1 MIFNT
6 WIYGAFL
13 ATFSILYW
21 TVIPSKS
28 RPMALVLAGLVFYTY
43 YYPVHTLLIVSLLLA
58 AYGFGTV
65 IYRIKFEKSH
75 GELVS
80 SLSIKAIFIVSLA
93 VCLGALAYYKYLK
106 LFASALNHLSGVL
119 HRESAFT
126 VPDLVVPLGLSFF
139 VFEFIHYLADT
150 YKGVAPKAGLIE
162 FTAFGLFFPTLVSGP
177 IKRFQPFLEQLRGQT
192 AFRLEFLSEGLYR
205 IIIGIGKKV
214 IIADSMLYY
223 TWPLAN
229 PAGVSAQDLW
239 VAVYAFAVKIYFDF
253 AGYSDIAIGSARLL
267 GFRVPENFNRPYLQP
282 NIASFWNNWHM
293 SLSSWIRDYLY
304 IPLGGNRG
312 SLFFTIRNLLISMVL
327 CGLWHGAAWNF
338 AVWGFYHGVG
348 MSFHRLYRKKA
359 SAIVSYVEKLP
370 APLIKTVSVVL
381 TFHFVCVGWVFFATN
396 LRNAFYIL
404 GVLFEPLGI
413 IFRW

>member
-126 VPDLVVPLGLSFF
+126 VPDLVVPLGLSFLF
-139 VFEFIHYLADT
+139 SNLST
-150 YKGVAPKAGLIE
+150 TWRTPTKAWH
-162 FTAFGLFFPTLVSGP
+162 P
-177 IKRFQPFLEQLRGQT
+177 R
-192 AFRLEFLSEGLYR
+192 
-205 IIIGIGKKV
+205 
-214 IIADSMLYY
+214 
-223 TWPLAN
+223 
-229 PAGVSAQDLW
+229 PA
-239 VAVYAFAVKIYFDF
+239 
-253 AGYSDIAIGSARLL
+253 
-267 GFRVPENFNRPYLQP
+267 
-282 NIASFWNNWHM
+282 
-293 SLSSWIRDYLY
+293 
-304 IPLGGNRG
+304 
-312 SLFFTIRNLLISMVL
+312 
-327 CGLWHGAAWNF
+327 
-338 AVWGFYHGVG
+338 
-348 MSFHRLYRKKA
+348 
-359 SAIVSYVEKLP
+359 
-370 APLIKTVSVVL
+370 
-381 TFHFVCVGWVFFATN
+381 
-396 LRNAFYIL
+396 
-404 GVLFEPLGI
+404 
-413 IFRW
+413 